1 MFYQQA
7 LFSTYGVDWD
17 GPPPSD
23 GDNETDIVEVPV
35 IICPLSQTDME
46 ELKTLYSPLTAS
58 DDYAIDLY
66 VNVLEFAV
74 SKLLEN

>member
-1 MFYQQA
+1 MLDECA
-7 LFSTYGVDWD
+7 VRAVRKIRSPKIHDGRLLITY
-17 GPPPSD
+17 S
-23 GDNETDIVEVPV
+23 
-35 IICPLSQTDME
+35 
-46 ELKTLYSPLTAS
+46 S